1 MQICYSN
8 RIFNW
13 VKNRFIDLSTPADI
27 EFNVHQH
34 SMCLQRIEGNEFPR
48 KEPRRVSKKE
58 KMRLDF
64 GGSLEYGF
72 LRCTPRRDNERCKGE
87 QEQIAPIYD
96 WKIYA
101 LLTFIFTRR
110 EPDSLSGVESLRSMR
125 NVNERNHLFSVLV
138 IFAHFSPEF
147 DRFST
152 MNRRRS
158 LQTIDKWKRFWR
170 FDAPW
175 LAPERKLQVLF
186 VLSFVDVF
194 GLCRRCEER
203 WKCRAWI
210 AFHHNH
216 NPACTQDKFR
226 LNKLFIFKRTP
237 YLGVHRE
244 ERRGAQIP
252 LEFTSSWFT
261 TVNIEASFYVLDC
274 YVNICDA
281 LFSSDW

>member
-147 DRFST
+147 DRFSM

-158 LQTIDKWKRFWR
+158 PQTIDKWKRFWR

-210 AFHHNH
+210 VSTIIIIPHVHKTNFVLTNYLSLNERHISVCTEKKEEARRSHLSS
-216 NPACTQDKFR
+216 PARDLQPSTLR
-226 LNKLFIFKRTP
+226 PLFMYSI
-237 YLGVHRE
+237 VM
-244 ERRGAQIP
+244 
-252 LEFTSSWFT
+252 
-261 TVNIEASFYVLDC
+261 
-274 YVNICDA
+274 
-281 LFSSDW
+281 